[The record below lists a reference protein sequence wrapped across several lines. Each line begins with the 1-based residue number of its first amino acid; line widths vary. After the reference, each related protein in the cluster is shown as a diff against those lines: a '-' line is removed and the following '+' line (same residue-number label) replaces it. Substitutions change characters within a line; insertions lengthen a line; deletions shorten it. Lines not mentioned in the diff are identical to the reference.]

1 MPENNG
7 PIFAFDMGVASL
19 GICVRQGEE
28 VKRLESLLIP
38 EKYASTE
45 EAANRRRMM
54 RTRLAHRKRETWWR
68 KCCAE
73 CGIETLETRQPIY
86 DNSGKLIRH
95 TPDPR
100 MLREFSKS
108 GDDTIYNSALLRI
121 ALAQGRPLA
130 GWQVFKAVWS
140 AIQHR
145 GFMPAAELPWAKN
158 AKRNTLE
165 DEGEEGGGEAAP
177 EPEDNED
184 EKKNSAAAG
193 AYEKRLASYP
203 EACRLPCYFEAERM
217 GLWGPHHPG
226 DYKLRHETPNPG
238 AARNKDGVAFVAPRR
253 LVESEIKLLLAQA
266 AKLFPKLK
274 GRENYVMYGE
284 PGIAFASVT
293 NPKEWRHI
301 RGGEKEA
308 EGIFAQKTPRFNNR
322 AVNQCCLIPR
332 LNVCKAE
339 DALNKEVRFLLA
351 LKNIRYSYAD
361 KPDCALEPVQLREI
375 YQGFVENVWPQ
386 ALPLQEQKK
395 TAASPADAWRT
406 LLYQKGVW
414 KTQYHLTPTQWRK
427 WLINRLG
434 CGVNPAHPNIPA
446 PKVGGRSSYCRPAL
460 RLVKELLL
468 SGANPAE
475 FYAKKVRDVKNDDPR
490 KGLLTSEYAFLKNMG
505 ASWYAI
511 HIPDNRLADAAV
523 LDSAA
528 DRQRRINEI
537 INDVRNPVVRHRLH
551 YLVGRLQ
558 SLKDAHGVPDRIYF
572 EFVREDFMGE
582 KAKKEYEKR
591 IRDNQKA
598 RDIAFKEA
606 EGLGLKGDGLLKMRL
621 FHEQGGLD
629 YYEAGESDK
638 IAETE
643 IGSCEIDHIVPRSL
657 GGPDAFYNLILTC
670 YANNQAKKDR
680 TPYQWLAKTPAWD
693 KLAEKIGRNSCHL
706 STKKRQLLL
715 SAEPEELVKK
725 YTALAE
731 TAYIAKLAQKIAS
744 LYFGWPEGV
753 KDKGKRIFVSNG
765 AQTARIRR
773 RYKLDRLL
781 HPDIKSDEEFV
792 KMVREG
798 KLAKKNR
805 SNPRHHALDALVISM
820 EAELDYNKETR
831 DFTLPAW
838 FHAGYAQKNLE
849 TVVPTNVKFEK
860 PVIAQTIY
868 GMRKAAGEDGYVA
881 VSTAK
886 TSATKPTRL
895 EDWGKL
901 KVTDAKKRVRDIYS
915 GQIRADFEAKL
926 AADPSQEEWA
936 AFIAGYKC
944 KNGTRPRK
952 IAYVEARDI
961 EAGVDGLPPQ
971 KSGEIFEARK
981 NSMPGQYIKDLK
993 EHQGQLVYKNEK
1005 GKWLVAPVYVWES
1018 LREKTGV
1025 IQAKYGKDKVMFF
1038 RSGQTV
1044 EMQKACKIPSG
1055 KYILRSIIYTGQVAL
1070 ERPDGVPVP
1079 SKLNIGYLIEDG
1091 ELRVVSQ

>member
-1 MPENNG
+1 MMPDNNG
-7 PIFAFDMGVASL
+7 PVFAFDMGVASL

-38 EKYASTE
+38 EKYASTDD
-45 EAANRRRMM
+45 AATRRRMI
-54 RTRLAHRKRETWWR
+54 RTRLAHRKREAWWR

-86 DNSGKLIRH
+86 DASGKLLRH

-100 MLREFSKS
+100 MLREFSAA

-121 ALAQGRPLA
+121 ALVRGKPLV
-130 GWQVFKAVWS
+130 GWQIFKAVWS

-158 AKRNTLE
+158 AKRNLPE
-165 DEGEEGGGEAAP
+165 AEAEENGVAL
-177 EPEDNED
+177 EPEDHED

-193 AYEKRLASYP
+193 AYVARLASYP
-203 EACRLPCYFEAERM
+203 GACRLPCYYEAERM
-217 GLWGPHHPG
+217 GLWEPRRPD
-226 DYKLRHETPNPG
+226 DYKLRHETPAPG

-253 LVESEIKLLLAQA
+253 LVEAEIKLLLAQA

-293 NPKEWRHI
+293 NPKEWLHI

-308 EGIFAQKTPRFNNR
+308 EGIFSQKTPRFDNR

-361 KPDCALEPVQLREI
+361 KPDCALEPDQLKEI
-375 YQGFVENVWPQ
+375 FQGFAENIWPQ
-386 ALPLQEQKK
+386 VPPQEQKK
-395 TAASPADAWRT
+395 ALVSPEAAWQA
-406 LLYQKGVW
+406 LLFQKGIW
-414 KTQYHLTPTQWRK
+414 KAQYHLTATQWRK
-427 WLINRLG
+427 WLANRLG
-434 CGVNPAHPNIPA
+434 CEVNPAHPNIPA

-468 SGANPAE
+468 SGENPAG
-475 FYAKKVRDVKNDDPR
+475 FYAKKVSVLKNYDPR
-490 KGLLTSEYAFLKNMG
+490 KGLMTSEYEFLKNMG
-505 ASWYAI
+505 GSWYAI
-511 HIPDNRLADAAV
+511 HIPDNRLADAGV
-523 LDSAA
+523 LGSSS
-528 DRQRRINEI
+528 DRLRRINEI

-582 KAKKEYEKR
+582 KAKMKYEKR

-621 FHEQGGLD
+621 FREQGGLD
-629 YYEAGESDK
+629 YYEAGENEK

-643 IGSCEIDHIVPRSL
+643 IGDCEIDHIVPRSL
-657 GGPDAFYNLILTC
+657 RGPDAFYNLILTR

-693 KLAEKIGRNSCHL
+693 TLAEKIGRNSCRI

-715 SAEPEELVKK
+715 SAEPEKLVEN

-753 KDKGKRIFVSNG
+753 KGERKRVFVSNG

-781 HPDIKSDEEFV
+781 HPDIKTDEEFV
-792 KMVREG
+792 KLVREG

-805 SNPRHHALDALVISM
+805 DNPKHHALDALVISM
-820 EAELDYNKETR
+820 EAELDYNKETG
-831 DFTLPAW
+831 DFSLPAW

-849 TVVPTNVKFEK
+849 TVVPANVKFEK
-860 PVIAQTIY
+860 PAIAQTIY
-868 GMRKAAGEDGYVA
+868 GMRKASAGEIGYVA

-901 KVTDAKKRVRDIYS
+901 KVADAKKRVRDIYS
-915 GQIRADFEAKL
+915 VQIRAEFAAKL
-926 AADPSQEEWA
+926 AANPAQEEWV
-936 AFIAGYKC
+936 AFISGYKC

-961 EAGVDGLPPQ
+961 EAGADGLPPQ

-1018 LREKTGV
+1018 LRVKTGV
-1025 IQAKYGKDKVMFF
+1025 IEAKYGKDKIMFF

-1044 EMQKACKIPSG
+1044 EIQKTCKIPSG
-1055 KYILRSIIYTGQVAL
+1055 KYILKTIIYTGPVAL
-1070 ERPDGVPVP
+1070 EHPDGSPVP
-1079 SKLNIGYLIEDG
+1079 TKLNVGYLIEEG
-1091 ELRVVSQ
+1091 GLRVIPQ